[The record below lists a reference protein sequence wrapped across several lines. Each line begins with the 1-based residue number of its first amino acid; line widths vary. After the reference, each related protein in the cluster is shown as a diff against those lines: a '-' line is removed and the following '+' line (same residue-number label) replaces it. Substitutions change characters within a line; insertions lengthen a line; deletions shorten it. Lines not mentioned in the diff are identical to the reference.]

1 MTVPS
6 RGPTEVKGLTLD
18 TFLGLVGGDAVD
30 VLHAPAGLEL
40 PVVAVLIHDTATAA
54 MVNPGDLVLAIGVR
68 AGDPGIAALMAQL
81 SRDIVLAFKV
91 HDDAERKALREL
103 AAETGAT
110 VLAISPEMSWDQL
123 HVLARTSIS
132 SAAATVAD
140 ERGVPFGDLFALAN
154 SAAATLE
161 GPVIIDDDRM
171 EVIAFSSL
179 GDAIDE
185 IRQQSILQRRPPREF
200 IAWCET
206 TGVLPR
212 VRQSLRPV
220 RVLPPDGATRLVTAI
235 RGGTDILGYVW
246 VAESKRPLDQQSEDL
261 LAEIAR
267 VAALQLLRS
276 RMSEDL
282 DRRLRS
288 DLLRN
293 ALAGRGNAQT
303 VTARLGLD
311 GIACRLVAFV
321 ADGTG
326 DQAVGTPDQLGLR
339 PLEDLVALR
348 VEASRRR
355 GAVTSCDRRIYALF
369 PVADDRPAD
378 EVATLA
384 AEIVGQA
391 RRQLRTDLRGAV
403 SGELADLDE
412 LVEARRNVDRLL
424 NLPLLDESRRVVA
437 FDDSVAQAIMSE
449 LTEIILDRPGLL
461 QGGVA
466 GMIVS
471 DRDRG
476 TEYLPSLSA
485 YFEAGGDLTAAS
497 RTLYVHRNTLK
508 YRLTRI
514 RDVFGV
520 DVEDPTQRLV
530 AELQVAVFTA
540 HPQLQAT
547 LQAAPPAHD

>member
-1 MTVPS
+1 MTISP
-6 RGPTEVKGLTLD
+6 RGSASVKGLTLD

-40 PVVAVLIHDTATAA
+40 PVVAVLIHDTATVSQA
-54 MVNPGDLVLAIGVR
+54 NPGDLVLAIGLR
-68 AGDPGIAALMAQL
+68 PSDAETAPLMAQL
-81 SRDIVLAFKV
+81 NRSAVLAFKI
-91 HDDAERKALREL
+91 HDDVERKALRET
-103 AAETGAT
+103 AIDSGAT

-132 SAAATVAD
+132 SAAATAAD

-179 GDAIDE
+179 GDEIDE
-185 IRQQSILQRRPPREF
+185 IRQQSILQRRPPKEF

-206 TGVLPR
+206 TGILPR

-220 RVLPPDGATRLVTAI
+220 KVLPPDGATRLVTAI

-246 VAESKRPLDQQSEDL
+246 VAEAQRALDQQSEDL

-303 VTARLGLD
+303 VTARLGLN

-321 ADGTG
+321 ADET
-326 DQAVGTPDQLGLR
+326 DDPTVGTPDQLGLR

-369 PVADDRPAD
+369 PVGDDRPAD
-378 EVATLA
+378 EVASLA
-384 AEIVGQA
+384 IEIVGQA
-391 RRQLRTDLRGAV
+391 RRQLRIDLRGAV
-403 SGELADLDE
+403 SGELADVAQ
-412 LVEARRNVDRLL
+412 LVEARRNIDRLL

-437 FDDSVAQAIMSE
+437 FDDSIAQAIMSE
-449 LTEIILDRPGLL
+449 FSEIILDRPHLL

-476 TEYLPSLSA
+476 TEYLLSLRA

-497 RTLYVHRNTLK
+497 RTLFVHRNTLK

-530 AELQVAVFTA
+530 AELQVVVFTA
-540 HPQLQAT
+540 HPELQAT
-547 LQAAPPAHD
+547 LRPAAAGNE